1 MAFEITKTFVVKAPS
16 SHVWEFLIDPRRVA
30 SCLPGAAIGDKVDD
44 KTWNGTMTVKVGP
57 VSSSYKGKVVF
68 ERLDA
73 QARTAEIAATGM
85 DVRGKGGADMR
96 LVSSLREIGAQE
108 TEITAVSKV
117 NVTGIL
123 AQMGRGMVQDVSD
136 ELFRTFSQR
145 VRATLE
151 QDEAP
156 APSSTTIAA
165 AETTPPS
172 SAAAMMSAAAAS
184 AMMPAAVAVPPPAQA
199 PEALDLG
206 SLGAK
211 VAGRA
216 ARRAA
221 SRPVVWAGIV
231 VLFGI
236 IYAFCH

>member
-30 SCLPGAAIGDKVDD
+30 TCLPGAAIGDKIDD
-44 KTWNGTMTVKVGP
+44 KTYTGTMTVKVGP

-68 ERLDA
+68 ERVDA
-73 QARTAEIAATGM
+73 QTHTAEIAASGM

-96 LVSSLREIGAQE
+96 LLSSLKEIGPGE

-117 NVTGIL
+117 NVTGLL

-136 ELFRTFSQR
+136 ELFKTFSQR

-151 QDEAP
+151 QDEVAP
-156 APSSTTIAA
+156 ASTTVATEPA
-165 AETTPPS
+165 TPPQ

-184 AMMPAAVAVPPPAQA
+184 AMMPAAVAPPPPSTE

-206 SLGAK
+206 SLGARA
-211 VAGRA
+211 AGRA

-221 SRPVVWAGIV
+221 SRPAVWAGIA
-231 VLFGI
+231 VLAAI
-236 IYAFCH
+236 IYAFCR

>member
-30 SCLPGAAIGDKVDD
+30 TCLPGAAIGDKIDD
-44 KTWNGTMTVKVGP
+44 RTYTGTMTVKVGP

-68 ERLDA
+68 ERIDQ
-73 QARTAEIAATGM
+73 QAHTAEIAASGM

-96 LVSSLREIGAQE
+96 LVSSLKEIGPVE

-117 NVTGIL
+117 NVTGLL

-151 QDEAP
+151 QEEGAP
-156 APSSTTIAA
+156 ASTTVATA
-165 AETTPPS
+165 KATSPQ

-184 AMMPAAVAVPPPAQA
+184 A
-199 PEALDLG
+199 
-206 SLGAK
+206 
-211 VAGRA
+211 
-216 ARRAA
+216 
-221 SRPVVWAGIV
+221 
-231 VLFGI
+231 
-236 IYAFCH
+236 

>member
-30 SCLPGAAIGDKVDD
+30 TCLPGAAIGDKIDD
-44 KTWNGTMTVKVGP
+44 KTYTGTMTVKVGP

-68 ERLDA
+68 ERVDA
-73 QARTAEIAATGM
+73 QAHTAEIAASGM

-96 LVSSLREIGAQE
+96 LVSSLKEIGPAE

-117 NVTGIL
+117 NVTGLL
-123 AQMGRGMVQDVSD
+123 AQMGRGMIQDVSD
-136 ELFRTFSQR
+136 EMFRTFSQR

-151 QDEAP
+151 QEEIAP
-156 APSSTTIAA
+156 ASTTVGTAP
-165 AETTPPS
+165 TTSPG

-184 AMMPAAVAVPPPAQA
+184 AMMPAAVAAPPPSQE

-211 VAGRA
+211 AAGRA

-221 SRPVVWAGIV
+221 SRPVVWVGI
-231 VLFGI
+231 GI
-236 IYAFCH
+236 LAAIVYAMCR

>member
-30 SCLPGAAIGDKVDD
+30 TCLPGAAIGDQIDD
-44 KTWNGTMTVKVGP
+44 KTYTGTMTVKVGP

-68 ERLDA
+68 ERVDA
-73 QARTAEIAATGM
+73 QAHTAEIAASGM

-96 LVSSLREIGAQE
+96 LVSTLKELSPRE

-117 NVTGIL
+117 NVTGLL

-145 VRATLE
+145 VRDTLE
-151 QDEAP
+151 QEEGAP
-156 APSSTTIAA
+156 ASTTVAA
-165 AETTPPS
+165 AKATSPQ

-184 AMMPAAVAVPPPAQA
+184 AMMPAAVAAPPPAQE

-211 VAGRA
+211 AAGRA

-221 SRPVVWAGIV
+221 SRPAVWAGIA
-231 VLFGI
+231 VLFAI
-236 IYAFCH
+236 IYAFCR